1 MNSNDRI
8 VRSDDGKSF
17 LVDADLNEEGQIKSW
32 EGPPSAVFLFDTS
45 TGKARRISP
54 AKVYAWDPCWLD
66 AADYL
71 FTRTIDGRHFG
82 IYKASL
88 AGEKPQLVID
98 NASSVTVST
107 Q

>member
-32 EGPPSAVFLFDTS
+32 EGPPSAVFLFDIS
-45 TGKARRISP
+45 SGKAQKVSP
-54 AKVYAWDPCWLD
+54 AKVYAWGPFWLNSKE
-66 AADYL
+66 YL
-71 FTRTIDGRHFG
+71 FTGTTDGRHFG
-82 IYKASL
+82 VYKVSSP
-88 AGEKPQLVID
+88 GEKPQLVIN
-98 NASSVTVST
+98 NASYVTVSA